1 MEDRVEV
8 ALRDSFVRSLCH
20 FNGSRSQKGDSR
32 KGILRGRKFD
42 ANSRAAVPGGRERLQ
57 RAAVWTD
64 LKPNEIVADSMYRL
78 SGFVEVQRD
87 ALVQE
92 SRQVTL

>member
-1 MEDRVEV
+1 MEV
-8 ALRDSFVRSLCH
+8 ALKESLVRSLRH

-32 KGILRGRKFD
+32 EGILRGRKFD
-42 ANSRAAVPGGRERLQ
+42 ANSRAAVPGGRGRFQ
-57 RAAVWTD
+57 GAAVWTD
-64 LKPNEIVADSMYRL
+64 LKPNEIVADSMHRL